1 MKKNLLL
8 LLWIATMSC
17 TARVS
22 AQGPDSRLRQLL
34 VSENNSEAVIR
45 QEMQGFV
52 PLNTASNYVKLQQ
65 TGSLNI
71 SNIAASGRSLT
82 IMALQAGNGNRID
95 LDVRGEDSQLVLSQ
109 QGNFNSMVL
118 SEIVSNG
125 SAFRA
130 SQSDNFNSLEI
141 DGAKSG
147 ALPSITIEQRGGMR
161 LIIDSPS
168 GYHVR

>member
-1 MKKNLLL
+1 ML
-8 LLWIATMSC
+8 AG

-22 AQGPDSRLRQLL
+22 AQDPDNRLRQLL

-45 QEMQGFV
+45 QEMQGFA
-52 PLNTASNYVKLQQ
+52 PLNAAANYVELQQ
-65 TGSLNI
+65 TGNLNI

-109 QGNFNSMVL
+109 QGNFNNMAL

>member
-1 MKKNLLL
+1 MKKNLLF
-8 LLWIATMSC
+8 LLWITTLSGVG
-17 TARVS
+17 RVF
-22 AQGPDSRLRQLL
+22 AQGSDSGLQRFL
-34 VSENNSEAVIR
+34 VSESNSEAVIR
-45 QEMQGFV
+45 QEIQGFV
-52 PLNTASNYVKLQQ
+52 PLNAAANYVELQQ
-65 TGSLNI
+65 TGNLNI
-71 SNIAASGRSLT
+71 SNIATSGRSLT
-82 IMALQAGNGNRID
+82 IMASQSGNGNRID
-95 LDVRGEDSQLVLSQ
+95 LDLKGEDSQLFLSQ
-109 QGNFNSMVL
+109 QGNFNNMVL

-130 SQSDNFNSLEI
+130 SQSNDFNSLEI

>member
-1 MKKNLLL
+1 MKNNLLL
-8 LLWIATMSC
+8 LLWIAMLAG

-22 AQGPDSRLRQLL
+22 AQDPDNRLRQLL

-45 QEMQGFV
+45 QEMQGFA
-52 PLNTASNYVKLQQ
+52 PLNAAANYVELQQ
-65 TGSLNI
+65 TGNLNI

-109 QGNFNSMVL
+109 QGNFNNMAL